1 MRIMSAEIPAARVRL
16 IDRIILAA
24 RGLTRKSSGGDVKP
38 FLKTYFM
45 GVAHEDLM
53 TRTPEYLARVA
64 LAHRRAGE
72 QRTGGRPVVSIL
84 DAQLAAD
91 ARGDAKL
98 CPHTLVAVVTD
109 DMPFLVDSLFLAFS
123 RLGIG
128 VHLIIHP
135 LFCVRRDRAGR
146 LLSTAEGGS
155 SRRESWQLFE
165 VDRQIDPERL
175 KLLTSTLT
183 ATLADVRVAVADWRP
198 MLSQA
203 QAAARELA
211 TAGVPRESDP
221 VEAQALIEWM
231 VEGHFT
237 FLGYRRYQLRR
248 GARQDLLVPQPQS
261 GLGILRPSRP
271 GVAGPAP
278 TALTGALRREARSAR
293 AVLVTKA
300 NSRSTVHRGSYLD
313 YVGVRTFDARGRVT
327 GEHRFLGLWTS
338 SAYESSP
345 RSIPMLKDKIEA
357 VVGAFNAAPGS
368 HDAKALVHV
377 LETYPRDELF
387 QATFGE
393 LVRNVRGIVN
403 LYERAQ
409 VRLFARRDPF
419 DRFYSCL
426 VFVPR
431 DRYDSR
437 VRARIEAVLLE
448 EFGGRAV
455 ETQVLLSESTLARL
469 YVVVRLG
476 EHHHGRVDLTRI
488 ERALARAASTWQAG
502 LRDALTATMDEA
514 AALVLWAQFA
524 GVFPAAYTEQVSP
537 TAALADIA
545 ELVALGPDSGAMR
558 LRLHR
563 AAGEADTQLHLTL
576 FRRGAAVSISDVV
589 PVMENFGLRVIA
601 EQPYEIHWPADTPV
615 RIQDFELAHA
625 TAFDIARLGPTL
637 TAAIESVWTGV
648 TENDGFNRLLPLT
661 ALGVRE
667 IMVLRACGRY
677 LLQTGLPFSQA
688 YMERVLQA
696 NPRLARKLFQLFDRQ
711 LNPARSAAAR
721 GRTQSLEDAIA
732 RDLEAVTS
740 LDEDRILRAF
750 LHVIRAVVRTNFWQR
765 VAGAFRPCLSL
776 KLDSHAIPELPL
788 PRPLFEVFVYS
799 PEVEA
804 IHLRMAQVARGGIR
818 WSDRREDFRTEVLG
832 LMKAQNVKNTVIVPM
847 GAKGGF
853 VVKRPQATTAA
864 ERQREGISCYQTF
877 MRGLLDITDNI
888 VNQQVVPPRLVTR
901 RDPDDPYLV
910 VAADKGTASFSD
922 IANAISA
929 EYSFWLGDAFA
940 SGGSA
945 GYDHKKMGITA
956 RGAWES
962 VKRHF
967 RELGRDIQA
976 EDFTVCGVGDMS
988 GDVFGNGMLLS
999 KHIRLLAAFDHR
1011 HVFLDPAPDPA
1022 ASFAERER
1030 LFALPTS
1037 SWDDY
1042 SRKSISRGGGVF
1054 SRAAKSIP
1062 LSAEVRALLGL
1073 TAASATPLEV
1083 IRAILMMPVDLL
1095 WNGGIGTY
1103 VKATAESHAQIGDR
1117 SNDALRING
1126 AELRAKVVGEGGN
1139 LGLSQLGRIEYA
1151 LQGGRLNTDF
1161 IDNSAGVNTSDVEV
1175 NLKILLNPLV
1185 LAGKLTLKD
1194 RDRVLTRMTS
1204 DVAALVLRNN
1214 YLQSQALS
1222 ILEAQAVARLPE
1234 HQHLMRQLEHSGDL
1248 NRRIEFLPDDEA
1260 VAERH
1265 KQSKGL
1271 TRPELAVL
1279 LSYGKIWLSH
1289 HLVQSDVPE
1298 DPYLS
1303 QELERYFPQAVRG
1316 RFARAISKHRLR
1328 REIIATA
1335 TTNSLVNRMGP
1346 AFVNRAQEE
1355 TGASPAR
1362 VARAYTAARELF
1374 ETRELWSQ
1382 IEALDN
1388 RVPAQIQYAMLNET
1402 SRLLRHLSYWLLKYR
1417 QNLSIDAA
1425 VSELRGSVRTLT
1437 AHLAEALAG
1446 QWRSSYQAVLASY
1459 ASARVPHA
1467 LAKRLALLDAQ
1478 NCGLDIVELALAAKV
1493 AVNDAAQVYFGLG
1506 ARLGLDWI
1514 HAQLEGLQID
1524 GNWQVVARTGLRD
1537 SLYQSHR
1544 ALTHKALAHT
1554 RRGSSAAR
1562 IDAWVGAS
1570 ARDLAQWERMQAD
1583 MRSAGAADF
1592 ATLSVGIEALR
1603 RLAV

>member
-1 MRIMSAEIPAARVRL
+1 MSAEIPAARVRL

-24 RGLTRKSSGGDVKP
+24 RGLGRKSSGTDTKS

-53 TRTPEYLARVA
+53 TRPPEYLARVA

-72 QRTGGRPVVSIL
+72 RRTAGRPVVSVL

-91 ARGDAKL
+91 AHGDAKL

-109 DMPFLVDSLFLAFS
+109 DMPFLVDSLFLAFG

-135 LFCVRRDRAGR
+135 LFDVRRDRAGR
-146 LLSTAEGGS
+146 LAPAAGGGAT
-155 SRRESWQLFE
+155 RRESWQLFE
-165 VDRQIDPERL
+165 VDRQIDPQRL
-175 KLLTSTLT
+175 QVLASTLE

-198 MLSQA
+198 MLNQA
-203 QAAARELA
+203 RVAARGLSS
-211 TAGVPRESDP
+211 AGVPRESDAT
-221 VEAQALIEWM
+221 EAQALIEWM
-231 VEGHFT
+231 VAGHFT
-237 FLGYRRYQLRR
+237 FLGYRRYRLRR
-248 GARQDLLVPQPQS
+248 GARKDLLVPQPQS

-271 GVAGPAP
+271 GVAIPSP

-300 NSRSTVHRGSYLD
+300 NSRATVHRGSYLD
-313 YVGVRTFDARGRVT
+313 YIGVRTFDARGRVT

-345 RSIPMLKDKIEA
+345 RSIPMLKDKLEA
-357 VVGAFNAAPGS
+357 VVGAFNAAQGS
-368 HDAKALVHV
+368 HDAKSLVHV

-387 QATFGE
+387 QATAGE

-502 LRDALTATMDEA
+502 LRDALTAAMDEA

-524 GVFPAAYTEQVSP
+524 GVFPAAYTEQVTP
-537 TAALADIA
+537 AAALADIA
-545 ELVALGPDSGAMR
+545 ELVALGPEPGAMR

-615 RIQDFELAHA
+615 RIQDFELAHV
-625 TAFDIARLGPTL
+625 TAFDIGKLGTKL
-637 TAAIESVWTGV
+637 TAAIESVWTGA

-661 ALGVRE
+661 GLGVRE

-696 NPRLARKLFQLFDRQ
+696 NPRLARRLFELFERQ

-721 GRTQSLEDAIA
+721 ARTQTLEAAIG
-732 RDLEAVTS
+732 RELEAVTS
-740 LDEDRILRAF
+740 LDADRILRAF
-750 LHVIRAVVRTNFWQR
+750 LHVIRAVVRTNFWQTPES
-765 VAGAFRPCLSL
+765 ASRPCLSL

-853 VVKRPQATTAA
+853 VVKRPHANTPQ
-864 ERQREGISCYQTF
+864 ERQQEGIRCYQTF

-888 VNQQVVPPRLVTR
+888 VNQQVVPPRLVIR

-976 EDFTVCGVGDMS
+976 EDFSVCGIGDMS

-999 KHIRLLAAFDHR
+999 RHIRLVAAFDHR
-1011 HVFLDPAPDPA
+1011 HIFLDPTPDPE
-1022 ASFAERER
+1022 ASFTERER
-1030 LFALPTS
+1030 LFALPSS

-1042 SRKSISRGGGVF
+1042 SRTLISRGGGIF
-1054 SRAAKSIP
+1054 PRTAKSLA
-1062 LSAEVRALLGL
+1062 LSPQVRELLGL

-1103 VKATAESHAQIGDR
+1103 VKATTESHAQIGDR
-1117 SNDALRING
+1117 SNDGLRVNG

-1139 LGLSQLGRIEYA
+1139 LGLSQQGRIEYA
-1151 LQGGRLNTDF
+1151 LKGGRLNTDF

-1185 LAGKLTLKD
+1185 LADKLKLND
-1194 RDRVLTRMTS
+1194 RNRVLTRMTS

-1222 ILEAQAVARLPE
+1222 TLEAQAVARLPE

-1260 VAERH
+1260 IAERH
-1265 KQSKGL
+1265 KQSQGL

-1279 LSYGKIWLSH
+1279 LAYSKIWLSH

-1303 QELERYFPQAVRG
+1303 QELERYFPAAVRS
-1316 RFARAISKHRLR
+1316 RFARAISRHRLR

-1335 TTNSLVNRMGP
+1335 TTNSVVNRMGP
-1346 AFVNRAQEE
+1346 AFVSRAQEE

-1362 VARAYTAARELF
+1362 VARAYTAAREVF
-1374 ETRELWSQ
+1374 ETRELWAQ

-1388 RVPAQIQYAMLNET
+1388 RVPAQIQYTMLDEI
-1402 SRLLRHLSYWLLKYR
+1402 SRLLRHLTYWLLLHR

-1425 VSELRGSVRTLT
+1425 VGELRGAVRTLT

-1446 QWRSSYQAVLASY
+1446 QWRSNYQAVLARY
-1459 ASARVPHA
+1459 TSARVPHA
-1467 LAKRLALLDAQ
+1467 LAKRLALLGAQ
-1478 NCGLDIVELALAAKV
+1478 DCALDIVELALAAKV

-1514 HAQLEGLQID
+1514 HDQVEALQID
-1524 GNWQVVARTGLRD
+1524 GNWQAVARSGLRE

-1544 ALTHKALAHT
+1544 ILTHKALAHAA
-1554 RRGSSAAR
+1554 RGGPQAR
-1562 IDAWVGAS
+1562 IDAWVGAN

-1583 MRSAGAADF
+1583 MRTAGAADF

-1603 RLAV
+1603 RLTVG

>member
-1 MRIMSAEIPAARVRL
+1 MSAEIPAARVRL

-24 RGLTRKSSGGDVKP
+24 RGLGRKSSGTDTKS

-53 TRTPEYLARVA
+53 TRPPEYLARVA

-72 QRTGGRPVVSIL
+72 RRTAGRPVVSVL

-91 ARGDAKL
+91 AHGDAKL

-109 DMPFLVDSLFLAFS
+109 DMPFLVDSLFLAFG

-135 LFCVRRDRAGR
+135 LFDVRRDRAGR
-146 LLSTAEGGS
+146 LAPAAGGGAT
-155 SRRESWQLFE
+155 RRESWQLFE
-165 VDRQIDPERL
+165 VDRQIDPQRL
-175 KLLTSTLT
+175 QVLASTLE

-198 MLSQA
+198 MLNQA
-203 QAAARELA
+203 RVAARGLSS
-211 TAGVPRESDP
+211 AGVPRESDAT
-221 VEAQALIEWM
+221 EAQALIEWM
-231 VEGHFT
+231 VAGHFT
-237 FLGYRRYQLRR
+237 FLGYRRYRLRR
-248 GARQDLLVPQPQS
+248 GARKDLLVPQPQS

-271 GVAGPAP
+271 GVAIPSP

-300 NSRSTVHRGSYLD
+300 NSRATVHRGSYLD
-313 YVGVRTFDARGRVT
+313 YIGVRTFDARGRVT

-345 RSIPMLKDKIEA
+345 RSIPMLKDKLEA
-357 VVGAFNAAPGS
+357 VVGAFNAAQGS
-368 HDAKALVHV
+368 HDAKSLVHV

-387 QATFGE
+387 QATAGE

-502 LRDALTATMDEA
+502 LRDALTAAMDEA

-524 GVFPAAYTEQVSP
+524 GVFPAAYTEQVTP
-537 TAALADIA
+537 AAALADIA
-545 ELVALGPDSGAMR
+545 ELVALGPEPGAMR

-615 RIQDFELAHA
+615 RIQDFELAHV
-625 TAFDIARLGPTL
+625 TAFDIGKLGTKL
-637 TAAIESVWTGV
+637 TAAIESVWTGA

-661 ALGVRE
+661 GLGVRE

-696 NPRLARKLFQLFDRQ
+696 NPRLARRLFELFERQ

-721 GRTQSLEDAIA
+721 ARTQTLEAAIG
-732 RDLEAVTS
+732 RELEAVTS
-740 LDEDRILRAF
+740 LDADRILRAF
-750 LHVIRAVVRTNFWQR
+750 LHVIRAVVRTNFWQTPE
-765 VAGAFRPCLSL
+765 GASRPCLSL

-853 VVKRPQATTAA
+853 VVKRPQANTPQ
-864 ERQREGISCYQTF
+864 ERQQEGIRCYQTF

-888 VNQQVVPPRLVTR
+888 VNQVVPPRLVIR

-976 EDFTVCGVGDMS
+976 EDFSVCGIGDMS

-999 KHIRLLAAFDHR
+999 RHIRLVAAFDHR
-1011 HVFLDPAPDPA
+1011 HIFLDPTPDPE
-1022 ASFAERER
+1022 ASFTERER
-1030 LFALPTS
+1030 LFALPSS

-1042 SRKSISRGGGVF
+1042 SRTLISRGGGIF
-1054 SRAAKSIP
+1054 PRTAKSLA
-1062 LSAEVRALLGL
+1062 LSPQVRELLGL

-1103 VKATAESHAQIGDR
+1103 VKATTESHAQIGDR
-1117 SNDALRING
+1117 SNDGLRVNG

-1139 LGLSQLGRIEYA
+1139 LGLSQQGRIEYA
-1151 LQGGRLNTDF
+1151 LKGGRLNTDF

-1185 LAGKLTLKD
+1185 LADKLKLND
-1194 RDRVLTRMTS
+1194 RNRVLTRMTS

-1222 ILEAQAVARLPE
+1222 TLEAQAVARLPE

-1260 VAERH
+1260 IAERH
-1265 KQSKGL
+1265 KQSQGL

-1279 LSYGKIWLSH
+1279 LAYSKIWLSH

-1303 QELERYFPQAVRG
+1303 QELERYFPAAVRS
-1316 RFARAISKHRLR
+1316 RFARAISRHRLR

-1335 TTNSLVNRMGP
+1335 TTNSVVNRMGP
-1346 AFVNRAQEE
+1346 AFVSRAQEE

-1362 VARAYTAARELF
+1362 VARAYTAAREVF
-1374 ETRELWSQ
+1374 ETRELWAQ

-1388 RVPAQIQYAMLNET
+1388 RVPAQIQYTMLDEI
-1402 SRLLRHLSYWLLKYR
+1402 SRLLRHLTYWLLLHR

-1425 VSELRGSVRTLT
+1425 VGELRGAVRTLT

-1446 QWRSSYQAVLASY
+1446 QWRSNYQAVLARY
-1459 ASARVPHA
+1459 TSARVPHA
-1467 LAKRLALLDAQ
+1467 LAKRLALLGAQ
-1478 NCGLDIVELALAAKV
+1478 DCALDIVELALAAKV

-1514 HAQLEGLQID
+1514 HDQVEALQID
-1524 GNWQVVARTGLRD
+1524 GNWQAVARSGLRE

-1544 ALTHKALAHT
+1544 ILTHKALAHAA
-1554 RRGSSAAR
+1554 RGGPQAR
-1562 IDAWVGAS
+1562 IDAWVGAN

-1583 MRSAGAADF
+1583 MRTAGAADF

-1603 RLAV
+1603 RLTVG

>member
-1 MRIMSAEIPAARVRL
+1 MPAQIPAARMRL
-16 IDRIILAA
+16 IDRIIVAA
-24 RGLTRKSSGGDVKP
+24 RSMTRQSSSANTRS
-38 FLKTYFM
+38 FMRRYFM
-45 GVAHEDLM
+45 GVAYEDLAA
-53 TRTPEYLARVA
+53 RHPGYLARVA
-64 LAHRRAGE
+64 LAHWRAGQ
-72 QRTGGRPVVSIL
+72 QRATGRSLVSIL
-84 DAQLAAD
+84 DAQCD
-91 ARGDAKL
+91 TKL
-98 CPHTLVAVVTD
+98 CPHTLVAVVTE
-109 DMPFLVDSLFLAFS
+109 DMPFLVDSLLLALGS
-123 RLGIG
+123 LGIG

-135 LFCVRRDRAGR
+135 VLAMRRDRAGHI
-146 LLSTAEGGS
+146 LVLGDIGSTRG
-155 SRRESWQLFE
+155 ESWQLFE
-165 VDRQIDPERL
+165 VDRQIDPQRMQAL
-175 KLLTSTLT
+175 VRTLT

-198 MLSQA
+198 MLHQA
-203 QAAARELA
+203 RAAARELQA
-211 TAGVPRESDP
+211 PGVPRESAAP
-221 VEAQALIEWM
+221 AARALIEWM
-231 VEGHFT
+231 VAEHFT
-237 FLGYRRYQLRR
+237 FLGYRHYRLRR
-248 GARQDLLVPQPQS
+248 GARSDLLIAEVQS
-261 GLGILRPSRP
+261 GLGILRAARP
-271 GVAGPAP
+271 GVAAPTP
-278 TALTGALRREARSAR
+278 TALTGALRREARAAR

-300 NSRSTVHRGSYLD
+300 NSRATVHRGSYLD
-313 YVGVRTFDARGRVT
+313 YVGVRTFDERGRVT

-345 RSIPMLKDKIEA
+345 RTIPLLNDKINA
-357 VVGAFNAAPGS
+357 VMDAFNTAPGS
-368 HDAKALVHV
+368 HDAKALAHV

-387 QATFGE
+387 QATVGE
-393 LVRNVRGIVN
+393 LIRTVRGVVN

-419 DRFYSCL
+419 NRFYSCL
-426 VFVPR
+426 VYVPR

-437 VRARIEAVLLE
+437 VCSRIETVLLNA
-448 EFGGRAV
+448 FGGQAV
-455 ETQVLLSESTLARL
+455 ETQVHVSESTLARL
-469 YVVVRLG
+469 HVVVRLG
-476 EHHHGRVDLTRI
+476 AQHRARVDLAKI

-502 LRDALTATMDEA
+502 LRDALTASMDEA
-514 AALVLWAQFA
+514 AALVLWTQFA

-537 TAALADIA
+537 TAALADIT
-545 ELVALGPDSGAMR
+545 ELVALGSEPGAMR

-563 AAGEADTQLHLTL
+563 APGEADTQLHLTL

-601 EQPYEIHWPADTPV
+601 EHPYQIRWPTGAPT

-625 TAFDIARLGPTL
+625 SPFDIGRLGAKL
-637 TAAIESVWTGV
+637 TAAMESVWTGA

-661 ALGVRE
+661 GLAVRE

-688 YMERVLQA
+688 YMERVLQD
-696 NPRLARKLFQLFDRQ
+696 NPGTALKLFQLFDRQ

-721 GRTQSLEDAIA
+721 ARSQPLEEAIA
-732 RDLEAVTS
+732 HDLEAVTS
-740 LDEDRILRAF
+740 LDADRILHAF
-750 LHVIRAVVRTNFWQR
+750 VHVIRAIVRTNFWQT
-765 VAGAFRPCLSL
+765 VAGVSRPCLSF
-776 KLDSHAIPELPL
+776 KFDSHAIPELPL
-788 PRPLFEVFVYS
+788 PRPHFEVFVYS

-853 VVKRPQATTAA
+853 VVKRPQAATPE
-864 ERQREGISCYQTF
+864 ERQREAIRCYQTF
-877 MRGLLDITDNI
+877 MRGLLDLTDNI
-888 VNQQVVPPRLVTR
+888 VDDHVVPPRLVTR

-922 IANAISA
+922 IANAVSA

-967 RELGRDIQA
+967 RELGRNIQA
-976 EDFTVCGVGDMS
+976 EDFLVCGIGDMS

-1011 HVFLDPAPDPA
+1011 HIFLDPAPDAA
-1022 ASFAERER
+1022 ASFAERQR
-1030 LFALPTS
+1030 LFALPRS

-1042 SRKSISRGGGVF
+1042 SKRLISRGGGVF
-1054 SRAAKSIP
+1054 ARTAKSIA
-1062 LSAEVRALLGL
+1062 LSAQMRQLLDLEV
-1073 TAASATPLEV
+1073 ASATPFEV
-1083 IRAILMMPVDLL
+1083 IRAILRLPVDLL

-1103 VKATAESHAQIGDR
+1103 VKATTETHAQIGDR
-1117 SNDALRING
+1117 SNDALRVNG

-1151 LQGGRLNTDF
+1151 LSGGRLNTDF

-1185 LAGKLTLKD
+1185 LAGKLGLKE
-1194 RDRVLTRMTS
+1194 RDRILTRMTR

-1222 ILEAQAVARLPE
+1222 TLAGQAVARLPE
-1234 HQHLMRQLEHSGDL
+1234 HQHLIRQLEHSGDL
-1248 NRRIEFLPDDEA
+1248 NRNLEFLPDDETI
-1260 VAERH
+1260 AERH
-1265 KQSKGL
+1265 KQSQGL

-1279 LSYGKIWLSH
+1279 LSYSKIWLSH

-1303 QELERYFPQAVRG
+1303 RELERYFPEGVRT
-1316 RFARAISKHRLR
+1316 RFARAISRHRLR

-1346 AFVNRAQEE
+1346 TFVARAQEE
-1355 TGASPAR
+1355 TGAAPAR
-1362 VARAYTAARELF
+1362 IARAYTAAREVF
-1374 ETRELWSQ
+1374 EMRDLWSQ

-1388 RVPAQIQYAMLNET
+1388 RIHAQVQYTMLYET
-1402 SRLLRHLSYWLLKYR
+1402 ARLLRHLSYWLLMHR
-1417 QNLSIDAA
+1417 QSLSIEAA
-1425 VSELRGSVRTLT
+1425 VSELRGPVRALT
-1437 AHLAEALAG
+1437 ACLAEALAG
-1446 QWRSSYQAVLASY
+1446 QWHDNYQAVLARY
-1459 ASARVPHA
+1459 RSAGLSHP
-1467 LAKRLALLDAQ
+1467 LAKRMALLGAH
-1478 NCGLDIVELALAAKV
+1478 NCTLDLVELAATDQIPVK
-1493 AVNDAAQVYFGLG
+1493 DTAQVYFGLG
-1506 ARLGLDWI
+1506 ARLGLDWL
-1514 HAQLEGLQID
+1514 HDQVEALQID
-1524 GNWQVVARTGLRD
+1524 GTWQAVARTGLRD

-1544 ALTHKALAHT
+1544 ALAQKALIQADRT
-1554 RRGSSAAR
+1554 SPAAR
-1562 IDAWVGAS
+1562 IEAWIGANV
-1570 ARDLAQWERMQAD
+1570 RDLAQWERMQAD
-1583 MRSAGAADF
+1583 MRAAGAVDF
-1592 ATLSVGIEALR
+1592 ATLSVGIETLR
-1603 RLAV
+1603 RLTV

>member
-1 MRIMSAEIPAARVRL
+1 MSAEMPAARVRL

-24 RGLTRKSSGGDVKP
+24 RGLTRRSGGPDSLN
-38 FLKTYFM
+38 FLRRYFM
-45 GVAHEDLM
+45 GVAQEDLVA
-53 TRTPEYLARVA
+53 RRPEYLAQVA
-64 LAHRRAGE
+64 LAHRRAGDRR
-72 QRTGGRPVVSIL
+72 QPGRPVVRIL
-84 DAQLAAD
+84 DTELSA
-91 ARGDAKL
+91 
-98 CPHTLVAVVTD
+98 HTLVAVVTD

-135 LFCVRRDRAGR
+135 LFDVRRDRTGR
-146 LLSTAEGGS
+146 LQSVAEERAA
-155 SRRESWQLFE
+155 RRESWQLFE
-165 VDRQIDPERL
+165 VDRQIDPQRL
-175 KLLTSTLT
+175 QTLIGTLT
-183 ATLADVRVAVADWRP
+183 ATLADVRVAVADWRA
-198 MLSQA
+198 MLGQA
-203 QAAARELA
+203 RAAASELA
-211 TAGVPRESDP
+211 GAGVPREADP
-221 VEAQALIEWM
+221 GGAQALIEWM
-231 VEGHFT
+231 VADQFT
-237 FLGYRRYQLRR
+237 FLGYRRYRLRR
-248 GARQDLLVPQPQS
+248 GARRDLLEPQVQS

-271 GVAGPAP
+271 GIGPPAP
-278 TALTGALRREARSAR
+278 TALTGALRREARCAR

-300 NSRSTVHRGSYLD
+300 NSRATVHRGSYLD

-327 GEHRFLGLWTS
+327 GEHRFLGLWTA

-345 RSIPMLKDKIEA
+345 RSIPLLKDKIES

-368 HDAKALVHV
+368 HDAKSLWHV
-377 LETYPRDELF
+377 VETYPRDELF
-387 QATFGE
+387 QATVPE
-393 LVRNVRGIVN
+393 LIRNVRGVVN

-419 DRFYSCL
+419 GRFYSCL
-426 VFVPR
+426 VYVPR

-437 VRARIEAVLLE
+437 VRARIETALLE
-448 EFGGRAV
+448 QFGGLAV
-455 ETQVLLSESTLARL
+455 ETQVQLSESTLARL
-469 YVVVRLG
+469 YVVIRLG
-476 EHHHGRVDLTRI
+476 DHPGRRVELARI
-488 ERALARAASTWQAG
+488 ERALARAASNWQAG
-502 LRDALTATMDEA
+502 LREALTASMDEA
-514 AALVLWAQFA
+514 AALVLWSRFA

-537 TAALADIA
+537 AAALADIA
-545 ELVALGPDSGAMR
+545 ELTALGPGPAAMR

-563 AAGEADTQLHLTL
+563 ASGEADTQLHLTL
-576 FRRGAAVSISDVV
+576 FRRGAAISISDVV

-601 EQPYEIHWPADTPV
+601 EQAYEIHWPAGSSV

-625 TAFDIARLGPTL
+625 TAFDIGRLGAKL
-637 TAAIESVWTGV
+637 TAAIESVWSGA

-661 ALGVRE
+661 GLGVRE

-688 YMERVLQA
+688 YIERVLQA
-696 NPRLARKLFQLFDRQ
+696 NPRLARRLFQLFDRQ
-711 LNPARSAAAR
+711 LNPARSAAAHA
-721 GRTQSLEDAIA
+721 RTRVLEEAIG

-740 LDEDRILRAF
+740 LDADRILRAL
-750 LHVIRAVVRTNFWQR
+750 LHVIRAIVRTNFWQT
-765 VAGAFRPCLSL
+765 VDGAVRPCLSF
-776 KLDSHAIPELPL
+776 KLDSRAIPELPL

-853 VVKRPQATTAA
+853 VVRRPPATSQ
-864 ERQREGISCYQTF
+864 ELQHEGIRCYRTF

-888 VNQQVVPPRLVTR
+888 VDEQVVPPPAVTR

-976 EDFTVCGVGDMS
+976 EDFTVCGIGDMS

-999 KHIRLLAAFDHR
+999 RHIRLLAAFDHR
-1011 HVFLDPAPDPA
+1011 HIFLDPAPDAA

-1030 LFALPTS
+1030 LFALPGS

-1042 SRKSISRGGGVF
+1042 SRALISSGGGVF
-1054 SRAAKSIP
+1054 ARSAKSLA
-1062 LSAEVRALLGL
+1062 LSGPVRELLGI
-1073 TAASATPLEV
+1073 TSASATPLEV
-1083 IRAILMMPVDLL
+1083 IRAILTMPVDLL

-1103 VKATAESHAQIGDR
+1103 VKATTESHAQIGDR
-1117 SNDALRING
+1117 SNDALRVNG
-1126 AELRAKVVGEGGN
+1126 AQLRAKVVGEGGN
-1139 LGLSQLGRIEYA
+1139 LGLSQQGRIEYA
-1151 LQGGRLNTDF
+1151 LHGGRLNTDF

-1185 LAGKLTLKD
+1185 SAGRLRLRD
-1194 RDRVLTRMTS
+1194 RDRLLMRMTA

-1222 ILEAQAVARLPE
+1222 ILEAQAVTRLPE

-1248 NRRIEFLPDDEA
+1248 DRRIEFLPDDEA

-1265 KQSKGL
+1265 KQSRGL

-1279 LSYGKIWLSH
+1279 LSYSKIWLSH

-1303 QELERYFPQAVRG
+1303 QELERYFPEAVRS
-1316 RFARAISKHRLR
+1316 RFARAIGRHRLR

-1346 AFVNRAQEE
+1346 AFVSRAQEE

-1362 VARAYTAARELF
+1362 VARAYTAAREVF
-1374 ETRELWSQ
+1374 ETRELWTQ

-1388 RVPAQIQYAMLNET
+1388 RVPTRVQYTMLSET
-1402 SRLLRHLSYWLLKYR
+1402 SRLLGHLSYWLLR
-1417 QNLSIDAA
+1417 HRRNLSIDAA
-1425 VSELRGSVRTLT
+1425 VGELRGRVRSL
-1437 AHLAEALAG
+1437 ASHLAEALAG
-1446 QWRSSYQAVLASY
+1446 LWRSNYQSALASY
-1459 ASARVPHA
+1459 AGAGVPPA

-1478 NCGLDIVELALAAKV
+1478 NCALDIVELAPAARV

-1514 HAQLEGLQID
+1514 HAQLEALPID
-1524 GNWQVVARTGLRD
+1524 GHWQVVARTGLRD

-1544 ALTHKALAHT
+1544 ALAHKALTHAG
-1554 RRGSSAAR
+1554 RGSPAAR
-1562 IDAWVGAS
+1562 IEAWYGAS
-1570 ARDLAQWERMQAD
+1570 ARDLAQWERMHTD
-1583 MRSAGAADF
+1583 MRTAGAADF

>member
-1 MRIMSAEIPAARVRL
+1 MSAEIPAARVRL

-24 RGLTRKSSGGDVKP
+24 RGMTRNSSGTDSKS
-38 FLKTYFM
+38 FLKSYFM
-45 GVAHEDLM
+45 GVAQEDLVA
-53 TRTPEYLARVA
+53 RQPEYLAHVA
-64 LAHRRAGE
+64 LAHRHVGE
-72 QRTGGRPVVSIL
+72 QRPGGRPVVSIL
-84 DAQLAAD
+84 DAQLAALAD
-91 ARGDAKL
+91 GDAKQ
-98 CPHTLVAVVTD
+98 CPHTLVAVITD

-135 LFCVRRDRAGR
+135 LFEVRRDRAGR
-146 LLSTAEGGS
+146 LLSVADGAAA
-155 SRRESWQLFE
+155 RRESWQLFE

-175 KLLTSTLT
+175 KVLTGALA

-198 MLSQA
+198 MLDQA
-203 QAAARELA
+203 RAAARELKSP
-211 TAGVPRESDP
+211 GVPRESDAA
-221 VEAQALIEWM
+221 EAQALIEWM

-237 FLGYRRYQLRR
+237 FLGYRRYRLRR
-248 GARQDLLVPQPQS
+248 GARKDLLVPQDQS
-261 GLGILRPSRP
+261 GLGILRASRP
-271 GVAGPAP
+271 GVATPSP

-293 AVLVTKA
+293 SVLVTKA
-300 NSRSTVHRGSYLD
+300 NSRATVHRGSYLD
-313 YVGVRTFDARGRVT
+313 YVGVRTFDARGSVT
-327 GEHRFLGLWTS
+327 GELRFLGLWTS

-345 RSIPMLKDKIEA
+345 RTIPMLKDKIEA

-368 HDAKALVHV
+368 HDAKSLVHV
-377 LETYPRDELF
+377 LESYPRDELF
-387 QATFGE
+387 QATIGE

-426 VFVPR
+426 VYVPR
-431 DRYDSR
+431 DRYDSQ
-437 VRARIEAVLLE
+437 VRARIEAVLLA
-448 EFGGRAV
+448 EFGGQAV
-455 ETQVLLSESTLARL
+455 ETQVQLSESTLARL

-476 EHHHGRVDLTRI
+476 EHHHGRVDLARI

-524 GVFPAAYTEQVSP
+524 AVFPAAYTEQVSP
-537 TAALADIA
+537 SAALADIA
-545 ELVALGPDSGAMR
+545 ELVALGPEAGTMR

-563 AAGEADTQLHLTL
+563 ASGEADTQLHLTL

-615 RIQDFELAHA
+615 RIQDFELAQA
-625 TAFDIARLGPTL
+625 TPFDIGKLGAKL
-637 TAAIESVWTGV
+637 TAAIESVWSGA

-661 ALGVRE
+661 GLGVRE

-696 NPRLARKLFQLFDRQ
+696 NPHLALKLFQLFDRQ

-721 GRTQSLEDAIA
+721 ARTQSLEEAIA

-740 LDEDRILRAF
+740 LDADRILRAF
-750 LHVIRAVVRTNFWQR
+750 LHVIRAIVRTNFWQT
-765 VAGAFRPCLSL
+765 VDGACRACLSF

-804 IHLRMAQVARGGIR
+804 IHLRMALVARGGIR

-853 VVKRPQATTAA
+853 VVKRPQATTPQ
-864 ERQREGISCYQTF
+864 ERQREGIRCYQTF

-976 EDFTVCGVGDMS
+976 EDFTVCGIGDMS

-999 KHIRLLAAFDHR
+999 KRIRLVAAFDHR
-1011 HVFLDPAPDPA
+1011 HIFLDPTPEPA

-1030 LFALPTS
+1030 LFALPSS
-1037 SWDDY
+1037 SWEDY
-1042 SRKSISRGGGVF
+1042 SRKLISRGGGVF
-1054 SRAAKSIP
+1054 ARSAKSLA
-1062 LSAEVRALLGL
+1062 LSSQVRELLGL
-1073 TAASATPLEV
+1073 TGASATPLEV
-1083 IRAILMMPVDLL
+1083 IRAILTMPVDLL

-1103 VKATAESHAQIGDR
+1103 VKATTESNAQIGDR
-1117 SNDALRING
+1117 SNDALRVNG
-1126 AELRAKVVGEGGN
+1126 AEVRAKVVGEGGN
-1139 LGLSQLGRIEYA
+1139 LGLSQQGRIEYA
-1151 LQGGRLNTDF
+1151 LRGGRLNTDF

-1185 LAGKLTLKD
+1185 LAGSLQLKD
-1194 RDRVLTRMTS
+1194 RDRVLTRMTG

-1222 ILEAQAVARLPE
+1222 TLEAQAVARLPE

-1260 VAERH
+1260 IAERH
-1265 KQSKGL
+1265 KQSQGL

-1279 LSYGKIWLSH
+1279 LAYSKIWLSH

-1303 QELERYFPQAVRG
+1303 QELERYFPEAVRT
-1316 RFARAISKHRLR
+1316 RFARAIGKHRLR

-1335 TTNSLVNRMGP
+1335 TTNSVVNRMGP
-1346 AFVNRAQEE
+1346 AFVSRAQEE

-1362 VARAYTAARELF
+1362 VARAYTAAREVF
-1374 ETRELWSQ
+1374 ETRELWAQ

-1388 RVPAQIQYAMLNET
+1388 RVPAQVQYTMLDEI
-1402 SRLLRHLSYWLLKYR
+1402 SRLLRHLTYWLLLHR
-1417 QNLSIDAA
+1417 QNLSIDAG
-1425 VSELRGSVRTLT
+1425 VGELRGAVRTLT

-1446 QWRSSYQAVLASY
+1446 QWRSNYQAVLARY
-1459 ASARVPHA
+1459 TGARVPHS
-1467 LAKRLALLDAQ
+1467 LAKRLALLGAQ
-1478 NCGLDIVELALAAKV
+1478 DCALDIVELALAAKV
-1493 AVNDAAQVYFGLG
+1493 PVNDAAQVYFGLG

-1514 HAQLEGLQID
+1514 HDQVEALQID
-1524 GNWQVVARTGLRD
+1524 GNWQAVARTGLRE

-1544 ALTHKALAHT
+1544 VLTQKALAHT
-1554 RRGSSAAR
+1554 SRGGPQAR
-1562 IDAWVGAS
+1562 IDAWLGAN

-1583 MRSAGAADF
+1583 MRTAGAADF
-1592 ATLSVGIEALR
+1592 ATLSVGIETLR
-1603 RLAV
+1603 RLTVSG

>member
-1 MRIMSAEIPAARVRL
+1 MSAEIPAARVRL
-16 IDRIILAA
+16 IERIIVAARRVTRKSNSAEVHAFLKRYFMGLAQEDLAA
-24 RGLTRKSSGGDVKP
+24 RR
-38 FLKTYFM
+38 
-45 GVAHEDLM
+45 
-53 TRTPEYLARVA
+53 PEYLAKVA
-64 LAHRRAGE
+64 LAHRQVAE
-72 QRTGGRPVVSIL
+72 QRASGRSVVSIL
-84 DAQLAAD
+84 DTE
-91 ARGDAKL
+91 
-98 CPHTLVAVVTD
+98 CPHTVVAVVTE
-109 DMPFLVDSLFLAFS
+109 DMPFLVDSLLLAFS

-135 LFCVRRDRAGR
+135 LFDLKRDRAGR
-146 LLSTAEGGS
+146 LLQFTETASG
-155 SRRESWQLFE
+155 RRESWQLFE

-175 KLLTSTLT
+175 KLLTDTLT
-183 ATLADVRVAVADWRP
+183 ATLDDVRVAVADWRP

-203 QAAARELA
+203 QTAARNLQA
-211 TAGVPRESDP
+211 AGVPREADAA
-221 VEAQALIEWM
+221 EARALIEWM
-231 VEGHFT
+231 AAGHFT
-237 FLGYRRYQLRR
+237 FLGYRRYRLRR
-248 GARQDLLVPQPQS
+248 GARQDLLVPQPAS
-261 GLGILRPSRP
+261 GLGILRASRP
-271 GVAGPAP
+271 GVAIPSP
-278 TALTGALRREARSAR
+278 TALTGSLRREARSAR

-313 YVGVRTFDARGRVT
+313 YVGVRTFDGHGNVT
-327 GEHRFLGLWTS
+327 GEDRFLGLWTA

-345 RSIPMLKDKIEA
+345 RIIPLLTDKIDA
-357 VVGAFNAAPGS
+357 VIGAFNAAPGS
-368 HDAKALVHV
+368 HDAKSLLQV

-387 QATFGE
+387 QASIAE

-409 VRLFARRDPF
+409 VRLFVRRDPF

-426 VFVPR
+426 VYVPR

-437 VRARIEAVLLE
+437 VRQRIETVLLA
-448 EFGGRAV
+448 EFGGVAV
-455 ETQVLLSESTLARL
+455 ETQVHISESTLARL
-469 YVVVRLG
+469 YVVVRAG
-476 EHHHGRVDLTRI
+476 APHDARVDLAKV
-488 ERALARAASTWQAG
+488 ERALARAASNWQAG

-514 AALVLWAQFA
+514 AALVLWKQFA
-524 GVFPAAYTEQVSP
+524 TVFPAAYTERVAP
-537 TAALADIA
+537 AAALADIA
-545 ELVALGPDSGAMR
+545 ELVALGSDPGAMR

-563 AAGEADTQLHLTL
+563 ASGEAATQLHLTL
-576 FRRGAAVSISDVV
+576 FRRGAAISISDVV

-601 EQPYEIHWPADTPV
+601 EQPYEIQWPADTPV
-615 RIQDFELAHA
+615 RIQDFELAHP
-625 TAFDIARLGPTL
+625 TPFDIGKLGPRL
-637 TAAIESVWTGV
+637 TAAIESVWSGA
-648 TENDGFNRLLPLT
+648 TENDGFNRLLLLT
-661 ALGVRE
+661 GLAVRE

-688 YMERVLQA
+688 YLERVLQA
-696 NPRLARKLFQLFDRQ
+696 NPRIALQLFQLFDRQ
-711 LNPARSAAAR
+711 LNPARSAAVRA
-721 GRTQSLEDAIA
+721 RTQPLEDTIA
-732 RDLEAVTS
+732 HALEAVTS
-740 LDEDRILRAF
+740 LDADRILRGF
-750 LHVIRAVVRTNFWQR
+750 LHVIRAIVRTNFWQT
-765 VAGAFRPCLSL
+765 VAGVSRPCLSF

-853 VVKRPQATTAA
+853 VVKNPQATTAA
-864 ERQREGISCYQTF
+864 ERQREGIRCYQIF

-888 VNQQVVPPRLVTR
+888 VNLRVVPPQQVTR

-922 IANAISA
+922 IANAVSA

-967 RELGRDIQA
+967 RELGRDIQV
-976 EDFTVCGVGDMS
+976 EDFTVAGIGDMS

-999 KHIRLLAAFDHR
+999 RRIRLVAAFDHR
-1011 HVFLDPAPDPA
+1011 HIFLDPNPDA
-1022 ASFAERER
+1022 ATGFAERER
-1030 LFALPTS
+1030 MFALASS
-1037 SWDDY
+1037 SWEDY
-1042 SRKSISRGGGVF
+1042 SRKLISAGGGVF
-1054 SRAAKSIP
+1054 ARSAKSIA
-1062 LSAEVRALLGL
+1062 LSAQVRELLGL
-1073 TAASATPLEV
+1073 TAAVATPLEV
-1083 IRAILMMPVDLL
+1083 IRAILTMPVDLL

-1103 VKATAESHAQIGDR
+1103 VKSTTETNAQIGDR
-1117 SNDALRING
+1117 SSDALRVNG
-1126 AELRAKVVGEGGN
+1126 AELRAKVIGEGGN
-1139 LGLSQLGRIEYA
+1139 LGLSQQGRIEYA
-1151 LQGGRLNTDF
+1151 LKGGRLNTDF

-1185 LAGKLTLKD
+1185 LAGKLRLKD
-1194 RDRVLTRMTS
+1194 RDRVLTRMTD
-1204 DVAALVLRNN
+1204 DVAELVLRNN

-1222 ILEAQAVARLPE
+1222 ALESQAVARLPL

-1260 VAERH
+1260 IAERH
-1265 KQSKGL
+1265 KQSQGL

-1279 LSYGKIWLSH
+1279 LSYSKIWLSH

-1303 QELERYFPQAVRG
+1303 RELERYFPEAVRT
-1316 RFARAISKHRLR
+1316 RFARAISQHRLR

-1346 AFVNRAQEE
+1346 AFVSRAQEE
-1355 TGASPAR
+1355 TGAAPAR
-1362 VARAYTAARELF
+1362 IARAYTAAREVF
-1374 ETRELWSQ
+1374 EMRTLWSQ

-1388 RVPAQIQYAMLNET
+1388 KVPAQVQYAMVDET
-1402 SRLLRHLSYWLLKYR
+1402 SRLLRHLTYWLLLHR
-1417 QNLSIDAA
+1417 QNLSIEAA
-1425 VSELRGSVRTLT
+1425 VSELRGAVRTLSG
-1437 AHLAEALAG
+1437 HLSEALSG
-1446 QWRSSYQAVLASY
+1446 QWRSNYQAVLARY
-1459 ASARVPHA
+1459 TGAGVPQA
-1467 LAKRLALLDAQ
+1467 LARRVALLDAQ
-1478 NCGLDIVELALAAKV
+1478 NCALDVVELAAAGKV
-1493 AVNDAAQVYFGLG
+1493 SVNDAAQVYFGLG

-1514 HAQLEGLQID
+1514 QAQVDALQID
-1524 GNWQVVARTGLRD
+1524 GNWQAVARTGLRD
-1537 SLYQSHR
+1537 SLYQSQRVLAQKVLGHASR
-1544 ALTHKALAHT
+1544 ASPASRT
-1554 RRGSSAAR
+1554 
-1562 IDAWVGAS
+1562 DAWINAN

-1583 MRSAGAADF
+1583 MRTAGSADF

-1603 RLAV
+1603 RLTV